1 MSGGRIAEIGRIRER
16 GKDEIDAT
24 GQVVSPGFI
33 DGHTHMDAQVFWDPL
48 GSCSCWHGVTTAVMG
63 NCGFTLAPGSPEQRE
78 MILSNIIRAE
88 DISAEAI
95 GAAVP
100 WKWTRFREY
109 MDVVDELPKAINYA
123 ANIGHSALRT
133 HVMGPRAFEQHASA
147 DDMGAMEHE
156 LLDALDAGA
165 IGFTSSLS
173 TGHKLPEPDNR
184 PVASN
189 HGSWE
194 ELSQLVCAVGTTGRG
209 IFEYSRERQSRS
221 PDPEVRKAVNDRLR
235 DLAVKSGVPITFGI
249 PSGSAGTKDNLALL
263 DSTAKAG
270 GRMFGQTHTRG
281 ISHVLSFKGRLQFDD
296 FAEWARVRALPI
308 EEQRK
313 AFRDPEQRRRLVEAT
328 KSGAYR
334 TGGGEP
340 RKPTYENMY
349 VVYSAVSRNPT
360 VAELAAKRNVDP
372 VEVMMDLALESDF
385 NQLFMQ
391 FDEATVPKT
400 EEEALA
406 TLRHPRTVMTFSDS
420 GAHVSLIMDSSIHTH
435 LLAYWVRERGAFS
448 LEEAREDDH
457 AHARGGVGLHRSRLI
472 ASGMYRRPERL
483 RSGNDRAADPDHRVR
498 PAHRRA
504 QAQAEVERHH
514 GDGHRR
520 AGGIQKRRA
529 HGRPRREAAEVDGV
543 GRSLASRGLLRR
555 KSSARLDSISR
566 DHPGLRHS
574 GAVAVLSL
582 RSSTPSVEGNHGKQ
596 RRRFRA
602 VPRLVRHAR
611 DAPDLRRPR
620 AHRSLRRSRSGAC
633 QGGSPLRRH
642 PRGCGA

>member
-1 MSGGRIAEIGRIRER
+1 MYDLVIRNCTVVDGTGLPKYRADVGLNGDRIAAIGRIGER
-16 GKDEIDAT
+16 GKEEIDAT

-63 NCGFTLAPGSPEQRE
+63 NCGFTLAPGSAEQSE

-88 DISAEAI
+88 DISADAI

-100 WKWTRFREY
+100 WSWTTFREY
-109 MDVVDELPKAINYA
+109 MDVVDKLPKAINYA

-133 HVMGPRAFEQHASA
+133 HVMGPRAFEQRASA

-184 PVASN
+184 LVASN

-194 ELSQLVCAVGTTGRG
+194 ELSQLVCLMGKTGHG
-209 IFEYSRERQSRS
+209 IFEYARERESRS
-221 PDPEVRKAVNDRLR
+221 PDSNVRKAVNDRLR
-235 DLAVKSGVPITFGI
+235 DLAVKSGVPITFGL
-249 PSGSAGTKDNLALL
+249 PAGSHGTQDALKLL
-263 DSTAKAG
+263 DTTAEAG

-296 FAEWARVRALPI
+296 FPEWAEIRALPI

-313 AFRDPEQRRRLVEAT
+313 AFSDPQQRKRLVDAT
-328 KSGAYR
+328 KKGVYR

-340 RKPTYENMY
+340 RKPQYENMY

-360 VAELAAKRNVDP
+360 VAELAAQRNLDP
-372 VEVMMDLALESDF
+372 VEVMMDLALESNF

-391 FDEATVPKT
+391 FDMATVPKS
-400 EEEALA
+400 EAEALA

-435 LLAYWVRERGAFS
+435 LMAYWVRERNAFS
-448 LEEAREDDH
+448 LEE
-457 AHARGGVGLHRSRLI
+457 GVKMITLT
-472 ASGMYRRPERL
+472 
-483 RSGNDRAADPDHRVR
+483 
-498 PAHRRA
+498 PAMA
-504 QAQAEVERHH
+504 W
-514 GDGHRR
+514 GFTD
-520 AGGIQKRRA
+520 
-529 HGRPRREAAEVDGV
+529 
-543 GRSLASRGLLRR
+543 RGLLRHGCIADLNIFDPATLAPEVPTIEHDLPTGAR
-555 KSSARLDSISR
+555 RLKQKSAGIMATIIAGKVAFRNGE
-566 DHPGLRHS
+566 HT
-574 GAVAVLSL
+574 GALGGKLL
-582 RSSTPSVEGNHGKQ
+582 RSTAAGVQ
-596 RRRFRA
+596 
-602 VPRLVRHAR
+602 
-611 DAPDLRRPR
+611 
-620 AHRSLRRSRSGAC
+620 
-633 QGGSPLRRH
+633 
-642 PRGCGA
+642 